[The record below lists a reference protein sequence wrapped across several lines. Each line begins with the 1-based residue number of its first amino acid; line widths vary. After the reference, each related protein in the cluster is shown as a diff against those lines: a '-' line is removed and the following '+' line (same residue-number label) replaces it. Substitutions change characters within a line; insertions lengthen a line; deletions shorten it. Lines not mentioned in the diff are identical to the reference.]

1 MEVDMSRGMRGM
13 GELTGR
19 SSGLGL
25 KGSPGLM
32 GMAAIERPLNDEAG
46 GGREP
51 KSDPSELESPTFG
64 GDLVEISLGT
74 VSGLHIA
81 VSREL

>member
-1 MEVDMSRGMRGM
+1 MEVEKSRGMRGM

-25 KGSPGLM
+25 KGSPGLK
-32 GMAAIERPLNDEAG
+32 GMAAIERPLTDEEG

-51 KSDPSELESPTFG
+51 RSDPSELESPTFG
-64 GDLVEISLGT
+64 GDLVECSLGT
-74 VSGLHIA
+74 VLGLHVA

>member
-1 MEVDMSRGMRGM
+1 MSRGMRGM
-13 GELTGR
+13 GELMGR

-46 GGREP
+46 GDREP
-51 KSDPSELESPTFG
+51 KSDPSELESPTSG
-64 GDLVEISLGT
+64 GDLVEISMGT
-74 VSGLHIA
+74 VSRLHVA

>member
-1 MEVDMSRGMRGM
+1 MSRGIRGM
-13 GELTGR
+13 GELMGR

-25 KGSPGLM
+25 KGSPGLI

-51 KSDPSELESPTFG
+51 KSEPSELESPTFG

-74 VSGLHIA
+74 VSGLHVA

>member
-1 MEVDMSRGMRGM
+1 MSRGMRGM
-13 GELTGR
+13 GELMGR

-25 KGSPGLM
+25 KGSPGLI

-51 KSDPSELESPTFG
+51 KSEPSELESPTFG
-64 GDLVEISLGT
+64 RDLVEISLGT
-74 VSGLHIA
+74 VSGLHVA